1 MRLKMAL
8 SHFDKN
14 ETYFQVS
21 FFVLTQSENGVVKI
35 KILSRQKCDIE
46 PPWSLAEPAHNEIMS
61 SRLSI
66 S

>member
-21 FFVLTQSENGVVKI
+21 FFCSDAVRKWVVKI

-46 PPWSLAEPAHNEIMS
+46 PP
-61 SRLSI
+61 
-66 S
+66 